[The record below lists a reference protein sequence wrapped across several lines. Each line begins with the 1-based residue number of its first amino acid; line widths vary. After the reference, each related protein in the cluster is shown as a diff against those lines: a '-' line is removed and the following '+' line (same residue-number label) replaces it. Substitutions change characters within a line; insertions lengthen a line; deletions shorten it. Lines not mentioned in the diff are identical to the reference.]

1 MIISFEKG
9 ELVRHIGHLDL
20 MRSMQRALRRS
31 GLPIKYS
38 KGFNP
43 HIVMSFA
50 SPLSVG
56 IWGKHELMDV
66 SLEEEI
72 PAGLFLTEL
81 NKNLPAALHAAQTW
95 TVDDSYPP
103 LMSKVAAASYDMAF
117 EGDIAPLL
125 DAMERYMAQTEIL
138 AIRKTKSGEKES
150 NIRPMIFAL
159 SGEDR
164 TISGTFSAD
173 STSTLKPDVLVRSL
187 ASFAGV
193 EAPHFIACRTC
204 LYERQGEALVPFGK
218 EN

>member
-81 NKNLPAALHAAQTW
+81 NKNLPAALQAAQTW
-95 TVDDSYPP
+95 AVDDSYPP
-103 LMSKVAAASYDMAF
+103 LMSKSEA
-117 EGDIAPLL
+117 
-125 DAMERYMAQTEIL
+125 
-138 AIRKTKSGEKES
+138 K
-150 NIRPMIFAL
+150 
-159 SGEDR
+159 
-164 TISGTFSAD
+164 
-173 STSTLKPDVLVRSL
+173 RS
-187 ASFAGV
+187 
-193 EAPHFIACRTC
+193 
-204 LYERQGEALVPFGK
+204 
-218 EN
+218 